1 MDELCPVSSR
11 NPRRLCAI
19 LIVSDRSA
27 DSSHVTAFRD
37 FVLAQKYATD
47 RIRFAYMYADKQ
59 RAFVDAFK
67 PQSVSANNEE
77 LRVVSKLFWVG
88 GGLIALTLLLF

>member
-19 LIVSDRSA
+19 LIVSDQPTE
-27 DSSHVTAFRD
+27 SSHVAAFRD
-37 FVLAQKYATD
+37 FVLTQKYTSD

-59 RAFVDAFK
+59 RAFVDSFK
-67 PQSVSANNEE
+67 PQSVAAKEE
-77 LRVVSKLFWVG
+77 GIQTVSSSTFN
-88 GGLIALTLLLF
+88 LL